1 MQSKI
6 QSAPTMLYPESDGK
20 PMAETDTHRNL
31 LMDCIQTLQH
41 HFRDAN
47 DVYVSGNLLVY
58 YKDGEKIRSVA
69 PDVFVVPGVAN
80 KKRRVYVVH
89 EEHNTPDFVLEIA
102 SRGTYS
108 HDLGRKKEIYASFLS
123 VKEYYIYVPYGVVP
137 APFIGFRLVDGTYEE
152 IDFVNDRLKSDVLG
166 LELGVH
172 EETLHFYNPQ
182 TKQWLQPAQARA
194 ESEKKRAETQKA
206 RAESEKAR
214 AESEKARAE
223 SEKARAESEKKRAET
238 QKARA
243 ESAEAKLAEALAEI
257 QRLQAKNQ

>member
-6 QSAPTMLYPESDGK
+6 QSTHTMLYPESDGK

-31 LMDCIQTLQH
+31 LIYCIQTLQH
-41 HFRDAN
+41 HFRDAK

-58 YKDGEKIRSVA
+58 YKDREKIQSVA

-80 KKRRVYVVH
+80 KERRVYVVH
-89 EEHNTPDFVLEIA
+89 EEHNTPDFVLELA
-102 SRGTYS
+102 SEETYS

-152 IDFVNDRLKSDVLG
+152 IDFVNNRLKSDVLG

-172 EETLHFYNPQ
+172 RETLRFYNPQ
-182 TKQWLQPAQARA
+182 TKQWLQSAHERAESARARA
-194 ESEKKRAETQKA
+194 ESARA
-206 RAESEKAR
+206 RAESARAR
-214 AESEKARAE
+214 AEAE
-223 SEKARAESEKKRAET
+223 SAEARIESARV
-238 QKARA
+238 RA